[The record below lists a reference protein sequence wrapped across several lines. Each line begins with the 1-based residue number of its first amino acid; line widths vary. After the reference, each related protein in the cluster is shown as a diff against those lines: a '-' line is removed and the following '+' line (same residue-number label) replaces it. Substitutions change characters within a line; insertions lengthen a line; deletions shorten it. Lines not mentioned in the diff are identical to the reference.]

1 MFSTDSLALPLR
13 MFPTRIFFRPVERSQ
28 VVFVAFDGDDDDDVF
43 QRQEQIGVRFGYNS
57 RNDRKVA

>member
-1 MFSTDSLALPLR
+1 

-28 VVFVAFDGDDDDDVF
+28 VVFVAFDDDDDDDVF

>member
-1 MFSTDSLALPLR
+1 

-28 VVFVAFDGDDDDDVF
+28 VVFVAFDDDDDVF